1 MYWFVQ
7 LPEMK
12 ALHIIITL
20 PLTPMPHFQIAVC
33 QELLLNVAE
42 FWHLVGVVAGSL

>member
-12 ALHIIITL
+12 ALDIVITL
-20 PLTPMPHFQIAVC
+20 PLTPMPRFQIVC